1 MGMEL
6 KVIMEDGMA
15 SLNQQHFCAHVTN
28 SLSPDVAWTSKM
40 HKGNNNFYA
49 QAVKLLMVTYYL
61 KRKK

>member
-1 MGMEL
+1 MEL

-40 HKGNNNFYA
+40 H
-49 QAVKLLMVTYYL
+49 MVTYYL